1 MAILFAIL
9 KTILK
14 LLLIILALVI
24 ILILL
29 VFFVPFRY
37 KVAGVK
43 SPDTIEAL
51 ATVTWLLRMLTVE
64 VGYSLSSGR
73 RLTKDIRIFGI
84 SLFKVKAWLQ
94 DRKRSKAEKE
104 TGRQSSGR

>member
-37 KVAGVK
+37 KVASVK
-43 SPDTIEAL
+43 SPDTIEAV

-64 VGYSLSSGR
+64 KKKGKNG
-73 RLTKDIRIFGI
+73 
-84 SLFKVKAWLQ
+84 
-94 DRKRSKAEKE
+94 DRKRE
-104 TGRQSSGR
+104 RSSNV